1 MAVVVFDPVAFVAE
15 YPEFTSVTNGRMLS
29 MFTIAEQ
36 SLLDNTD
43 GSPVMDLNYRTQL
56 FYMLVAHLLLIF
68 GQAAPATANN
78 APPGRLSSATE
89 GTVSSSFE
97 YQMPQGS
104 AMAAWYIQ
112 TKYGAM
118 FWTATARFR
127 SARYIASGASG
138 IGRSIAYGS
147 LPFNVPAGIIV
158 AP

>member
-1 MAVVVFDPVAFVAE
+1 MAQVIFVPADFKLA
-15 YPEFTSVTNGRMLS
+15 YPEFTSVADVRCTS
-29 MFTIAEQ
+29 MFSIAEQ

-43 GSPVMDLNYRTQL
+43 NSPVMDVDYRTQL

-68 GQAAPATANN
+68 GQTAPATANN

-127 SARYIASGASG
+127 SARYYASGNSG
-138 IGRSIAYGS
+138 IGGAVAYGS
-147 LPFNVPAGIIV
+147 TPFNVPAGV
-158 AP
+158 VTGP